1 MKIVSAIRFHPDEVE
16 VFKRALPGGFDNAL
30 GMDEK
35 GKQRVRSVRIR
46 LTELVRPDD
55 RMQETSVTE
64 PFMPNDLR
72 YMLGTLGE
80 LIDYLEPQMKLSWW
94 EDQYQTKGLAHQ
106 PGLQGLADERKQN
119 VGDLQSAC
127 SLLQD
132 ALGIVS
138 HSVG

>member
-1 MKIVSAIRFHPDEVE
+1 MKIVSAIRFERDEVE

-46 LTELVRPDD
+46 LTEMVRPDD
-55 RMQETSVTE
+55 REQEASVTE
-64 PFMPNDLR
+64 PFLPNELR

-80 LIDYLEPQMKLSWW
+80 LIDYLMPQMKQSWW
-94 EDQYQTKGLAHQ
+94 EEQYQAKGLATL
-106 PGLQGLADERKQN
+106 GLEGLALERKQN
-119 VGDLQSAC
+119 VSDIQSAC
-127 SLLQD
+127 ALLQD
-132 ALGIVS
+132 ALGIVC